1 MKHILKWTK
10 RLASG
15 MLTAAL
21 AVSLMACTGNKP
33 ATSSGSNK
41 DRDLSQY
48 SAAPGYAVSE
58 DVTDLVNIEMAD
70 GKHIVVQLDAEAAP
84 ITVKNFQ
91 ELVGSGF
98 YDGLIFHRVIYGF
111 MVQGGDPDGTGLGGS
126 GKTIKGEF
134 TANGVNN
141 NLTHNRG
148 VLSMARSRDN
158 NSASSQFFIVHITSP
173 HLDGNYAAFGQVVYG
188 LDVIDQI
195 VTVPVDNNDKPLED
209 VVMKAVYFVTA
220 DKD

>member
-1 MKHILKWTK
+1 MISIFKWTK

-15 MLTAAL
+15 LLTAAL
-21 AVSLMACTGNKP
+21 AVSLIACTGNRP
-33 ATSSGSNK
+33 ASSGSSNK
-41 DRDLSQY
+41 DRDLSQFT
-48 SAAPGYAVSE
+48 AADGYTVSDE
-58 DVTDLVNIEMAD
+58 VTDLVNIEMAD

-111 MVQGGDPDGTGLGGS
+111 MVQGGDPNGTGLGGS

-134 TANGVNN
+134 SANGVNN

-148 VLSMARSRDN
+148 VISMARSREN

-195 VTVPVDNNDKPLED
+195 VTVPVDNNDKPLDD

-220 DKD
+220 DKG